1 MTEQP
6 LTDAEIE
13 GALDI
18 LPARYRETVRAIL
31 LLCRALQRA
40 EKALREI
47 AKAEQTS
54 SPRWADISDFSD
66 EWCAGFTAGENG
78 AAGALATIARDA
90 LPREEP
96 DRG

>member
-1 MTEQP
+1 MIEEP

-47 AKAEQTS
+47 AGLPYEWANVTS
-54 SPRWADISDFSD
+54 GQARQAI
-66 EWCAGFTAGENG
+66 E
-78 AAGALATIARDA
+78 IARAA
-90 LPREEP
+90 LPGEEGR
-96 DRG
+96 DG

>member
-6 LTDAEIE
+6 LTDAQIE

-47 AKAEQTS
+47 ASAHPASYTDAGW
-54 SPRWADISDFSD
+54 RHFADRLQ
-66 EWCAGFTAGENG
+66 W
-78 AAGALATIARDA
+78 LARDA
-90 LPREEP
+90 LPREEGR
-96 DRG
+96 DG